1 MCYNNYMDTESQ
13 TENLKDK
20 EIKTTEDVEVEY
32 LIQNINE
39 TFRNKNL
46 QQH

>member
-1 MCYNNYMDTESQ
+1 MDTESQ